1 MVLFHLSPFKDNKR
15 FWLYGVDRE
24 YLNCFG
30 DLPSYPRLVALKPS
44 LFAPLCILLHS
55 LSGEET
61 GIYTL
66 GKTKLAIST
75 KNPLHY
81 P

>member
-1 MVLFHLSPFKDNKR
+1 M
-15 FWLYGVDRE
+15 
-24 YLNCFG
+24 
-30 DLPSYPRLVALKPS
+30 PSYARLVALKPS

-61 GIYTL
+61 GIYTADS
-66 GKTKLAIST
+66 TKLAIST